1 MENFLSELLFG
12 FRKAHSTKMLFSGY
26 FRNGRHSLTGYAGT
40 IFMDLSKA
48 CDSLSHDLL
57 TSELKAYGLDIGR
70 LNFLQVSRLS
80 IFHHHKNELNKRKTS
95 IA

>member
-1 MENFLSELLFG
+1 
-12 FRKAHSTKMLFSGY
+12 
-26 FRNGRHSLTGYAGT
+26 
-40 IFMDLSKA
+40 MDLSKA

-80 IFHHHKNELNKRKTS
+80 IFHHHKNELNKRKTY